1 MRCLDIIASLHHHAF
16 MGTAVRTTLHIDAD
30 VYRAAR
36 SLAAARGRG
45 LGTVIS
51 DLARKGLRAPLP
63 AGGTRRGF
71 PTFDVPA
78 NASPLTAEM
87 VRSAVEDE

>member
-1 MRCLDIIASLHHHAF
+1 MS
-16 MGTAVRTTLHIDAD
+16 TAVRTTLHLDSD

-36 SLAAARGRG
+36 SLATARGSG
-45 LGTVIS
+45 LGAVIS

-63 AGGTRRGF
+63 AGRTRRGF

-78 NASPLTAEM
+78 NAAPLTADI
-87 VRSAVEDE
+87 VRAALEDE

>member
-1 MRCLDIIASLHHHAF
+1 
-16 MGTAVRTTLHIDAD
+16 MGTAVRTTVHLDGD

-51 DLARKGLRAPLP
+51 DLARKGLTAPLP
-63 AGGTRRGF
+63 ASRTRHGF

-78 NASPLTAEM
+78 DAAPITADM
-87 VRSAVEDE
+87 VHSALADV

>member
-1 MRCLDIIASLHHHAF
+1 
-16 MGTAVRTTLHIDAD
+16 MGAAVRTTLHLDGD

-51 DLARKGLRAPLP
+51 DLARKGLRAPIP
-63 AGGTRRGF
+63 AGRTHDGF

-78 NASPLTAEM
+78 DAAPMTADM
-87 VRSAVEDE
+87 VHSALQDE

>member
-1 MRCLDIIASLHHHAF
+1 
-16 MGTAVRTTLHIDAD
+16 MGAAVRTTLHLDGD

-51 DLARKGLRAPLP
+51 DLARKGLNAPLP
-63 AGGTRRGF
+63 AGRTRHGF
-71 PTFDVPA
+71 PIFDVPA
-78 NASPLTAEM
+78 DAAPMTADM
-87 VRSAVEDE
+87 IRSALEDE